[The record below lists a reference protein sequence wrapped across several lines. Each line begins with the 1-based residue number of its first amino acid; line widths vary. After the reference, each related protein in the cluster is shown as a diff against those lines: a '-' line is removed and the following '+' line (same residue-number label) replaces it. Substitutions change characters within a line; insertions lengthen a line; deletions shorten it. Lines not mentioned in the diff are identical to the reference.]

1 MASATFYWYGVTA
14 TTTIDWVSNT
24 LNFMG
29 SSYGDTIVAGTFQDS
44 THLDTGDATADVC
57 TADHLQNTKYSL
69 GSGSGTVILTSVSAY
84 TMTAS
89 TPKYTELPIDIM
101 FEYDA
106 VVDTQ
111 NVYFYVFDGTTAGT
125 HATGVEVVAFHG
137 IDTGSNNDANWK
149 IICDASAGTGGDGTG
164 PSLALAALTAGT
176 QFHWYIGLSAS
187 PESAGAKSEL
197 DLGIKLEY
205 F

>member
-1 MASATFYWYGVTA
+1 MAAATFYWYGVTA
-14 TTTIDWVSNT
+14 TTTIDWESNT

-44 THLDTGDATADVC
+44 THLDTGDASADVC
-57 TADHLQNTKYSL
+57 TADHLRNIKYSL
-69 GSGSGTVILTSVSAY
+69 GAGSGTLELDGTSLA
-84 TMTAS
+84 MCTA
-89 TPKYTELPIDIM
+89 TPSYLALPVHIM
-101 FEYDA
+101 FEHDA
-106 VVDTQ
+106 EVDTQ

-125 HATGVEVVAFHG
+125 HATGVEVAAFHG
-137 IDTGSNNDANWK
+137 LATGGTNDEYWK

-164 PSLALAALTAGT
+164 PSLALTALTAGT
-176 QFHWYIGLSAS
+176 QFHWYIGISAS
-187 PESAGAKSEL
+187 PETAGAKSAF